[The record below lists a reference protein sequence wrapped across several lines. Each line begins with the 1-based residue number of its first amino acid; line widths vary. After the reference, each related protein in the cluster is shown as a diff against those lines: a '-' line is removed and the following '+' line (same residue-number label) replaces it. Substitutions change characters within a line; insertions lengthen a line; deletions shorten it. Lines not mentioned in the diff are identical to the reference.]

1 MKGCNM
7 LEFYQNGNLVVPIYL
22 LKCYKDWNITLE
34 EFIFI
39 MYLQNKKGNIVFNP
53 SIFQDEL
60 NLSKEAVMSIVSSL
74 TDKHMIHIEVFKNED
89 NLMEERIDLTDFYQK
104 LMLKLMEEK
113 KSEDVSNS
121 NVFELIE
128 KEFGRTLGAME
139 YEIIKSWLEHNTS
152 EELIIEALREASF
165 SGVSNLR
172 YMDKIL
178 YEWSK
183 KGIKT
188 KEDVEKN
195 KKHFIEKQDN
205 IGEVF
210 EYDWFEDNEE

>member
-1 MKGCNM
+1 
-7 LEFYQNGNLVVPIYL
+7 
-22 LKCYKDWNITLE
+22 
-34 EFIFI
+34 
-39 MYLQNKKGNIVFNP
+39 
-53 SIFQDEL
+53 
-60 NLSKEAVMSIVSSL
+60 
-74 TDKHMIHIEVFKNED
+74 
-89 NLMEERIDLTDFYQK
+89 
-104 LMLKLMEEK
+104 
-113 KSEDVSNS
+113 
-121 NVFELIE
+121 
-128 KEFGRTLGAME
+128 ME

-195 KKHFIEKQDN
+195 KKRFIEKQDN

>member
-1 MKGCNM
+1 M

-195 KKHFIEKQDN
+195 KKRFIEKQDN